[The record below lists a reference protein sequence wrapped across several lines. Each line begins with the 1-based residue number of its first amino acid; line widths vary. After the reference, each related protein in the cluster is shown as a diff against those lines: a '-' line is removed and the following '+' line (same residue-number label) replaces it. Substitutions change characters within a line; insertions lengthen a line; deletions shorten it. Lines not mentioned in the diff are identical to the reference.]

1 MISREDIEHMGWL
14 ARIKLSD
21 EAKEEFMPQLNSI
34 LEFFNQLDE
43 VDTEDVEPTYHVLG
57 IANVFRE
64 DGSED
69 GIDQKTALSNT
80 AKEEDGYFK
89 GPRMI

>member
-14 ARIKLSD
+14 ARIELSD

-43 VDTEDVEPTYHVLG
+43 VDTEDVEPTYHALG
-57 IANVFRE
+57 ITNVFRE

-69 GIDQKTALSNT
+69 GIDQNTALSNT